1 MVKVKRVD
9 AASLSAFSAPLCS
22 QAMVSAIASPNPN
35 PDFSPREASAFQLS
49 LYETEEQ
56 VHDEVSSADAS
67 GFFISA
73 DGLAVTNYHSIEDSI
88 KATATLLNGE
98 TYEVERVLYYDT
110 GIDIA
115 VIKVSRTNQSRRTT
129 SAFNYLDL
137 VGTADIR
144 PGWGWPSAPA
154 SSAPPLMSWTVMPCP
169 ALSTP
174 PTFPGAAA
182 AAR

>member
-1 MVKVKRVD
+1 M
-9 AASLSAFSAPLCS
+9 
-22 QAMVSAIASPNPN
+22 
-35 PDFSPREASAFQLS
+35 
-49 LYETEEQ
+49 
-56 VHDEVSSADAS
+56 
-67 GFFISA
+67 
-73 DGLAVTNYHSIEDSI
+73 
-88 KATATLLNGE
+88 
-98 TYEVERVLYYDT
+98 ERVLYYDT

-129 SAFNYLDL
+129 STFNHLDL

-144 PGWGWPSAPA
+144 PGDPVYAIGNPLGLGLAAPA

-182 AAR
+182 AAH